1 MLLTHSICLTEQLII
16 FDLKVRALVSTQGV
30 IKEKAWHRSTSNNK
44 SEVVYT
50 IPCSSLATGAK
61 KKKMVLLIRWVH
73 ALSVLH
79 ICTNDILW

>member
-50 IPCSSLATGAK
+50 ILCSSLATGAK
-61 KKKMVLLIRWVH
+61 KNGF
-73 ALSVLH
+73 A
-79 ICTNDILW
+79 N